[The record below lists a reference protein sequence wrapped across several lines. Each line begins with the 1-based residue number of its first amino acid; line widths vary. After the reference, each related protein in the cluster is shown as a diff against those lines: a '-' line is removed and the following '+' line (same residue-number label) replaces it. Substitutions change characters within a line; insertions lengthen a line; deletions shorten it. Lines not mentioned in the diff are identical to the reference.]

1 MTPADRRFS
10 LRSLLIVATA
20 LGGFA
25 IASAANAATPQDAAS
40 AAPRPY
46 VEAFGVQTAATAAT
60 VATGPLAPLSDAD
73 ARTYAAAFNA
83 VKKGQ
88 FGLADSIAAAVQDG
102 CLQGR
107 VRYAKLMNS
116 AYKATY
122 GELKTWLDQYRDQ
135 PGADRI
141 FIMAKKR
148 RASEAASAPPPQTID
163 DAVEQVADAGPAA
176 PIKDVDPRLQ
186 QSREAFYAGDV
197 DTAYKM
203 ATAGGERWIAGLAS
217 FRLGKFE
224 EAYKWLS
231 DLAGDEAQNEWVR
244 SGAAWWAARSAATA
258 GLTEQAGPF
267 LKMAAS
273 TPYTFY
279 GLIAAHQLGL
289 DAVDALAPAQPLTP
303 PAPSPFMRASDARP
317 MMTPAMAELVL
328 NDPRARRAAALAQA
342 GLRNDAGTELR
353 TALMGAGDPEAR
365 RSWKALAA
373 ALNAPLS
380 SPDDLRRISGV
391 RFDPAQYDA
400 PELKPKGGFTL
411 EKALVYAIVR
421 QESRFNADAVS
432 ASGAYGLMQL
442 MPATAALTLGDAR
455 RTVSSA
461 TLRDPAENLRIGQ
474 AYVQRLLDA
483 VSGDL
488 IRTVASYNSGPGTIL
503 KTVARLGPDAD
514 SLLVIESMPG
524 AQTREYVERVM
535 SNYWIYRKLWALPSP
550 SLDAVAA
557 GQAKIPAIL
566 DANKGQGA
574 KFARAD

>member
-1 MTPADRRFS
+1 MTAADRNRS
-10 LRSLLIVATA
+10 IRSLLAGAAA
-20 LGGFA
+20 LASLA
-25 IASAANAATPQDAAS
+25 IGSAAQAGAQ
-40 AAPRPY
+40 PY
-46 VEAFGVQTAATAAT
+46 TQAFGATQSAVPA
-60 VATGPLAPLSDAD
+60 PIAPLSDSD
-73 ARTYAAAFNA
+73 ARTYAAAFDA

-88 FGLADSIAAAVQDG
+88 FGMADAIVGAVQDT

-107 VRYAKLMNS
+107 VQYAKLMHS

-122 GELKTWLDQYRDQ
+122 GELKTWLDSYRDQ

-148 RASEAASAPPPQTID
+148 RAAEAAGAAAPADID
-163 DAVEQVADAGPAA
+163 AALAQAQDTGPAE
-176 PIKDVDPRLQ
+176 PIKDMDPRLQ

-197 DTAYKM
+197 DTAYAL
-203 ATAGGERWIAGLAS
+203 ATAGGERWIAGMAS
-217 FRLGKFE
+217 YRLGKFD
-224 EAYKWLS
+224 EAFKWLS
-231 DLAGDEAQNEWVR
+231 DLAQDEAQNEWVR

-258 GLTEQAGPF
+258 GLTEQAGPY

-289 DAVDALAPAQPLTP
+289 DSVGSIATPQPLP
-303 PAPSPFMRASDARP
+303 QPSLFQRASDARP
-317 MMTPAMAELVL
+317 TLTPAMVELVMG
-328 NDPRARRAAALAQA
+328 DARARRAAALAQA
-342 GLRNDAGTELR
+342 GLKREAGAEIR
-353 TALMGAGDPEAR
+353 TALLGAGDSAAR
-365 RSWKALAA
+365 QMWRDLSY
-373 ALNAPLS
+373 ALNAPLT

-400 PELKPKGGFTL
+400 PELKPRGGFTL

-421 QESRFNADAVS
+421 QESRFNTDAVS

-442 MPATAALTLGDAR
+442 MPATAGLVNGDAR
-455 RTVSSA
+455 RPVAGSV
-461 TLRDPAENLRIGQ
+461 LKNPAENLRIGQ
-474 AYVQRLLDA
+474 AYVQKLLDS

-514 SLLVIESMPG
+514 SLLVIENMPG

-535 SNYWIYRKLWALPSP
+535 SNYWIYRKLWSLPSP

-557 GQAKIPAIL
+557 GQAKVPAIL
-566 DANKGQGA
+566 DANRGQGA
-574 KFARAD
+574 KLARAD

>member
-1 MTPADRRFS
+1 MTPADRRRS
-10 LRSLLIVATA
+10 IRSLLAGAAAVASLA
-20 LGGFA
+20 VG
-25 IASAANAATPQDAAS
+25 SAAHAGAQ
-40 AAPRPY
+40 PY
-46 VEAFGVQTAATAAT
+46 AQAFGGSSSSVPA
-60 VATGPLAPLSDAD
+60 PIAPLTESD
-73 ARTYAAAFNA
+73 ARTYAAAFDA

-88 FGLADSIAAAVQDG
+88 FDMADAIVGAVQDT
-102 CLQGR
+102 CLKSR
-107 VRYAKLMNS
+107 VQYAKLMHS

-122 GELKTWLDQYRDQ
+122 GELKTWLDAYRDQ
-135 PGADRI
+135 PGADRV

-148 RASEAASAPPPQTID
+148 RASEAASTAAPADIEAALAQ
-163 DAVEQVADAGPAA
+163 AEDAGPAA
-176 PIKDVDPRLQ
+176 PITDMDPRLQ

-197 DTAYKM
+197 NTAYQL
-203 ATAGGERWIAGLAS
+203 ATAGGERWIAGMAS

-224 EAYKWLS
+224 ESFKWLS
-231 DLAGDEAQNEWVR
+231 DLAQDEAQNEWVR

-258 GLTEQAGPF
+258 GLTDQAGPF

-273 TPYTFY
+273 TPHTFY

-289 DAVDALAPAQPLTP
+289 DSVSSLASPQTPAQAPLFQRASEARPVLTP
-303 PAPSPFMRASDARP
+303 A
-317 MMTPAMAELVL
+317 TVELVM
-328 NDPRARRAAALAQA
+328 NDARARRAAALAQA
-342 GLRNDAGTELR
+342 GLKREAGAELR
-353 TALMGAGDPEAR
+353 TALLGAGAGASR
-365 RSWKALAA
+365 QQWKDLSA
-373 ALNAPLS
+373 ALDAPLT
-380 SPDDLRRISGV
+380 SPDDLRRIAGV

-400 PELKPKGGFTL
+400 PELKPKGGYTL

-442 MPATAALTLGDAR
+442 MPATAGLVTGDAR
-455 RTVSSA
+455 KLVSASV
-461 TLRDPAENLRIGQ
+461 LKNPAENLRIGQ
-474 AYVQRLLDA
+474 AYVQRLLDS

-524 AQTREYVERVM
+524 AQTRDYVERVM
-535 SNYWIYRKLWALPSP
+535 SNYWIYRKLWSLPSP

-557 GQAKIPAIL
+557 GQSKVPAIL